1 MATQADMVMAIRADV
16 GALRQD
22 MKQMENTVH
31 VSTLNM
37 SAAFGKVFKLANLAT
52 VGGSILALG
61 RTMVNAIQAPIQ
73 EYIEFDD
80 TMRMVAQRSQA
91 TAGDLMVLRDTA
103 MDLGRK
109 TSFTAQE
116 VAGAMRNMAT
126 AGFAPHQIDM
136 MTGSILNLARATGTD
151 LPEAAK
157 VASVLMRQ
165 FNMDASDMAH
175 ITDVITHASNN
186 SMLTV
191 EKMGTAFAKFGPV
204 ASELGVSLEEA
215 AAGAMLLANTGAEAS
230 TIGTGLR
237 RILTTNAA
245 KVKEL
250 DALFGGESFADEKGR
265 FKGLIRSFE
274 IIDRQISG
282 LTDVERAEKLNKAF
296 SLLGITAATSMARG
310 TKEMLAEYE
319 KMRDSVEGIAAK
331 GAEFLDEGLGGGF
344 RRMMSAWQGLKLSIV
359 ETIEGPLAD
368 VFNGIAEKINWVT
381 DNLDKW
387 VMKARI
393 FFIQIQEVFKLF
405 REDPVRFLNMLR
417 EGIKFLG
424 MSLLKSI
431 GEGMKHLFTKVLPK
445 MLTLL
450 MDTLEGVL
458 LSAMYRVIAQM
469 IKLFADLGFI
479 NQDTGRVGREV
490 FNQMAEDEV
499 SNLGGFL
506 GKGVA
511 GIFDVF
517 AKGPGDMLTILFG
530 DEKDRITARQNFE
543 KALAGITGD
552 IFLGAFSNIAKL
564 RFNRLK
570 QAAVA
575 KGTKLKHHFQNF
587 LDQWS
592 GKAPAAAPA
601 APKAA
606 LTAPNQVHGFGG
618 GAGAQLGTAAGYK
631 ALLSAI
637 HAQRKNRLDTERNR
651 ILKQIAEQ
659 NKDVEQNEG
668 VLVAPGEG

>member
-1 MATQADMVMAIRADV
+1 MATQADMVMSIRGDV

-22 MKQMENTVH
+22 MKKMEQTVH
-31 VSTLNM
+31 KSSRSM
-37 SAAFGKVFKLANLAT
+37 ASAFGSVFKLANLAT

-61 RTMVNAIQAPIQ
+61 RTMAGAVTAPIQ

-80 TMRMVAQRSQA
+80 TMRMVGQRSQA
-91 TAGDLMVLRDTA
+91 TAGDMMILRDTA

-126 AGFAPHQIDM
+126 AGFTPGEIDE

-165 FNMDASDMAH
+165 FSMDASDMGH

-237 RILTTNAA
+237 RVLTTSAA

-250 DALFGGESFADEKGR
+250 DALFGGESFADEQGK
-265 FKGLIRSFE
+265 FKGLIGAFE
-274 IIDRQISG
+274 IIDKQIAG
-282 LTDVERAEKLNKAF
+282 LTDVEKAEKLNKAF

-310 TKEMLAEYE
+310 TEEMLAEYE
-319 KMRDSVEGIAAK
+319 KMREGVDGLAAR
-331 GAEFLDEGLGGGF
+331 GAAALDEGVGGGF
-344 RRMMSAWQGLKLSIV
+344 RRMISAFDGLKLSIV
-359 ETIEGPLAD
+359 EAVEGPLAS
-368 VFNGIAEKINWVT
+368 VFDFIADKINEIT
-381 DNLDKW
+381 D
-387 VMKARI
+387 
-393 FFIQIQEVFKLF
+393 KLP
-405 REDPVRFLNMLR
+405 EW
-417 EGIKFLG
+417 I
-424 MSLLKSI
+424 
-431 GEGMKHLFTKVLPK
+431 
-445 MLTLL
+445 
-450 MDTLEGVL
+450 
-458 LSAMYRVIAQM
+458 
-469 IKLFADLGFI
+469 
-479 NQDTGRVGREV
+479 
-490 FNQMAEDEV
+490 
-499 SNLGGFL
+499 
-506 GKGVA
+506 
-511 GIFDVF
+511 
-517 AKGPGDMLTILFG
+517 
-530 DEKDRITARQNFE
+530 
-543 KALAGITGD
+543 
-552 IFLGAFSNIAKL
+552 NIAKMWSAKMLATFEVIKENWPAVTELIGAELKLAFTTAWVFVRDGIVTFFTVTLPELFMKIFAAL
-564 RFNRLK
+564 RKEIERLS
-570 QAAVA
+570 QAAPGAAMQGAGGLVNMLPGGGMGLGMLMQEVGGVMPGAEPQEGKGLGQIIGEILTADGVDLAKMQQDAAKKREALMDKITKRQNVA
-575 KGTKLKHHFQNF
+575 VGAEWLEQQKEAALALKERLVARGKHLMDKLMK
-587 LDQWS
+587 S
-592 GKAPAAAPA
+592 RAEEEEGKAKPTDP
-601 APKAA
+601 

-651 ILKQIAEQ
+651 ILKEIAGQ
-659 NKDVEQNEG
+659 NKDLNENEAVMG
-668 VLVAPGEG
+668 APGEG

>member
-16 GALRQD
+16 GALRKD

-31 VSTLNM
+31 RSSLNM
-37 SAAFGKVFKLANLAT
+37 SAAFGNVFKLANLAT

-61 RTMVNAIQAPIQ
+61 RTMTNAIQAPIQ

-157 VASVLMRQ
+157 VASILMRQ
-165 FNMDASDMAH
+165 FKLDASDMAH
-175 ITDVITHASNN
+175 ITDVLTHAANN

-191 EKMGTAFAKFGPV
+191 DKMGTAFAKFGPV

-237 RILTTNAA
+237 RILTTSSA

-250 DALFGGESFADEKGR
+250 DALFGGESFADEQGR
-265 FKGLIRSFE
+265 FKGLIGAFA
-274 IIDRQISG
+274 IIDKQLTG
-282 LTDVERAEKLNKAF
+282 LTDVEKAEKLNKAF

-344 RRMMSAWQGLKLSIV
+344 RRMISAWEGLKLSIV
-359 ETIEGPLAD
+359 EAVEGPLAE
-368 VFNGIAEKINWVT
+368 VFNNIAKSINEVT
-381 DNLDKW
+381 DKLSVW
-387 VMKARI
+387 ALKARA
-393 FFIQIQEVFKLF
+393 FYIQLREAFRLF
-405 REDPVRFLNMLR
+405 REDPMRFFKILKLGVKLVLSELFDMMRKGVSKLPELFMAIFKILGVMLKKLMADLKYELLLLIGPGRFGITQEHLNKAREAQNQAGLNVRAELGRGGGLVAGLGGDLMQAIIGHGKD
-417 EGIKFLG
+417 GIKNEFQKAWG
-424 MSLLKSI
+424 D
-431 GEGMKHLFTKVLPK
+431 
-445 MLTLL
+445 L
-450 MDTLEGVL
+450 M
-458 LSAMYRVIAQM
+458 
-469 IKLFADLGFI
+469 AD
-479 NQDTGRVGREV
+479 
-490 FNQMAEDEV
+490 
-499 SNLGGFL
+499 
-506 GKGVA
+506 
-511 GIFDVF
+511 
-517 AKGPGDMLTILFG
+517 
-530 DEKDRITARQNFE
+530 
-543 KALAGITGD
+543 
-552 IFLGAFSNIAKL
+552 
-564 RFNRLK
+564 
-570 QAAVA
+570 VA
-575 KGTKLKHHFQNF
+575 KGSFKPMLDLHISTLKNAAMAGGAKLKHRFLNF
-587 LDQWS
+587 LDQQRKK
-592 GKAPAAAPA
+592 GPADTPA
-601 APKAA
+601 APKPP
-606 LTAPNQVHGFGG
+606 TVAPDEIHGFGG

-659 NKDVEQNEG
+659 NKNVDQNEG

>member
-1 MATQADMVMAIRADV
+1 MATQADMVMSIRGDV

-22 MKQMENTVH
+22 MKKMEQTVH
-31 VSTLNM
+31 KSSRSM
-37 SAAFGKVFKLANLAT
+37 ASAFGNVFKLANLAT

-61 RTMVNAIQAPIQ
+61 RTMAGAVTAPIQ

-80 TMRMVAQRSQA
+80 TMRMVGQRSQA
-91 TAGDLMVLRDTA
+91 TAGDMMILRDTA

-126 AGFAPHQIDM
+126 AGFTPGEIDE

-165 FNMDASDMAH
+165 FSMDASDMGH

-237 RILTTNAA
+237 RVLTTSAA

-250 DALFGGESFADEKGR
+250 DALFGGESFADEQGR
-265 FKGLIRSFE
+265 FKGLIGAFE
-274 IIDRQISG
+274 IIDKQIAG
-282 LTDVERAEKLNKAF
+282 LTDVEKAEKLNKAF

-310 TKEMLAEYE
+310 TEEMLAEYE
-319 KMRDSVEGIAAK
+319 KMQESVDGLAAR
-331 GAEFLDEGLGGGF
+331 GAAALDEGVGGGF
-344 RRMMSAWQGLKLSIV
+344 RRMISAFDGLKLSIV
-359 ETIEGPLAD
+359 EAVEGPLAS
-368 VFNGIAEKINWVT
+368 VFDFIADKINEITDKLPEWV
-381 DNLDKW
+381 
-387 VMKARI
+387 
-393 FFIQIQEVFKLF
+393 
-405 REDPVRFLNMLR
+405 
-417 EGIKFLG
+417 
-424 MSLLKSI
+424 
-431 GEGMKHLFTKVLPK
+431 
-445 MLTLL
+445 
-450 MDTLEGVL
+450 
-458 LSAMYRVIAQM
+458 
-469 IKLFADLGFI
+469 
-479 NQDTGRVGREV
+479 
-490 FNQMAEDEV
+490 
-499 SNLGGFL
+499 
-506 GKGVA
+506 
-511 GIFDVF
+511 
-517 AKGPGDMLTILFG
+517 
-530 DEKDRITARQNFE
+530 
-543 KALAGITGD
+543 
-552 IFLGAFSNIAKL
+552 NIAKMWSAKMLATFEVIKENWPAVTELIGTELKLAFTTAWVFVRDGIVTFFTVTLPELFMKIFAAL
-564 RFNRLK
+564 RTEIERLS
-570 QAAVA
+570 QAGPGAAMQGAGGLINMLPGGGMGLGMLMQQVGGAMPGADPQKGKGLGQIIGEILTADGVDLAKMQKDAAEKREALMDKITKRQNVAVGA
-575 KGTKLKHHFQNF
+575 EWLEQQKEAALALKERLVARGKHLMDKLMKSRAEEEDGKTKPT
-587 LDQWS
+587 D
-592 GKAPAAAPA
+592 P
-601 APKAA
+601 

-651 ILKQIAEQ
+651 ILKEIAGQ
-659 NKDVEQNEG
+659 NKDLNENEAVMG
-668 VLVAPGEG
+668 APGEG

>member
-16 GALRQD
+16 GALRKD

-31 VSTLNM
+31 RSSLNM

-61 RTMVNAIQAPIQ
+61 RTMTNAIQAPIQ

-103 MDLGRK
+103 MDLGRR
-109 TSFTAQE
+109 TSFTAQQ

-165 FNMDASDMAH
+165 FKLDASDMAH

-344 RRMMSAWQGLKLSIV
+344 RRMISAWEGLKLSIV
-359 ETIEGPLAD
+359 EAVEGPLAE
-368 VFNGIAEKINWVT
+368 VFNNIAKSINEVT
-381 DNLDKW
+381 DKLSLW
-387 VMKARI
+387 ALKARA
-393 FFIQIQEVFKLF
+393 FYIQLREAFRLF
-405 REDPVRFLNMLR
+405 REDPMRFFKILKLGVRLVLSELFDMMRKGVSKLPELFMAIFKILGVMLKKLMADLKFELLLLIGPGR
-417 EGIKFLG
+417 FGITQEHLDKARIAQNQAGLDVRAELGRGGGLVAGLGGDLMQAIIGHGKDGIKNEFQKAWG
-424 MSLLKSI
+424 D
-431 GEGMKHLFTKVLPK
+431 
-445 MLTLL
+445 L
-450 MDTLEGVL
+450 M
-458 LSAMYRVIAQM
+458 
-469 IKLFADLGFI
+469 AD
-479 NQDTGRVGREV
+479 
-490 FNQMAEDEV
+490 
-499 SNLGGFL
+499 
-506 GKGVA
+506 
-511 GIFDVF
+511 
-517 AKGPGDMLTILFG
+517 
-530 DEKDRITARQNFE
+530 
-543 KALAGITGD
+543 
-552 IFLGAFSNIAKL
+552 
-564 RFNRLK
+564 
-570 QAAVA
+570 VA
-575 KGTKLKHHFQNF
+575 KGSFKPMLDLHISTLKNAAMAGGAKLKHRFLNF
-587 LDQWS
+587 LDQQR
-592 GKAPAAAPA
+592 GKGPADTPA
-601 APKAA
+601 APKPP
-606 LTAPNQVHGFGG
+606 TVAPDEIHGFGG

-651 ILKQIAEQ
+651 ILKEIAEQ
-659 NKDVEQNEG
+659 NKNVEQNEG